1 MEANGSRWR
10 AWYELFNSRKSRP
23 MPEVDYE
30 RREPA
35 LPASLAKSLAI
46 FQLGESGGGT
56 IIGQARSSGLPATD
70 EYYADAMALFVK
82 EENRH
87 ADVLARCVRLLG
99 GELIQ
104 KNWTARLF
112 VFSRRLMG
120 IRLKVVVLLAAEV
133 VGLCYYHLLSKSLRP
148 CQVKTLL
155 SELVA
160 DEESHL
166 YFHCDFLRSQAT
178 NGFRRAIFV
187 IVWRLTMLASVLAVM
202 LDHRAAIR
210 DLDIDRRVIWR
221 RWMSYA
227 KLAER
232 LTVGTAADLEGIF
245 DGFVAKQLVVARA
258 NGRP

>member
-1 MEANGSRWR
+1 MEASESRWQ
-10 AWYELFNSRKSRP
+10 AWHELFDRRKSRP
-23 MPEVDYE
+23 MPQVDYA

-35 LPASLAKSLAI
+35 LPVSLAKSLAI

-56 IIGQARSSGLPATD
+56 IIDQARSSELPATD
-70 EYYADAMALFVK
+70 QYYARAMALFVK

-99 GELIQ
+99 GELIH

-148 CQVKTLL
+148 CQVRNLL

-178 NGFRRAIFV
+178 TGIRRVIFV
-187 IVWRLTMLASVLAVM
+187 IVWRVTMLASVFAVM

-210 DLDIDRRVIWR
+210 DLNIDRRVIWR

-227 KLAER
+227 NLAER
-232 LTVGTAADLEGIF
+232 LTVGTTADLDGIF
-245 DGFVAKQLVVARA
+245 EGFVEKQLAQIR
-258 NGRP
+258 